1 MKKWHKILI
10 AIFAVL
16 VVIGGAGY
24 GIYKKAVEPK
34 VENALEKVQ
43 KVLEDEQVQSEV
55 EKFVQEL
62 IDSGVLNE
70 SDIQGYLKYKTGKA
84 PGEAQTGESTDGAE
98 STQGTD
104 ASVKEENASDGTE
117 KNTATGQTYNSKG
130 NTDKTKDTSGNQ
142 KKSSDSSKGKS
153 AGDVSG
159 SGNNSA
165 SDSSKGKS
173 AGNVSGNG
181 KNAASDG
188 KGNKGT
194 EPFEPQPTKSAQ
206 ANMPAA
212 PAEVEEP
219 TPAPKKKTLMERVK
233 EAMSPDEFAFAM
245 SIYSRIDTGY
255 VLSNMNTN
263 RAEVKEYVQRT
274 LSGAEISRALEIY
287 GKYSYLLSE

>member
-34 VENALEKVQ
+34 VEKALEKVQ

-55 EKFVQEL
+55 EKFVQEM

-84 PGEAQTGESTDGAE
+84 PGEAQTGESSDGAE
-98 STQGTD
+98 SAQGAD
-104 ASVKEENASDGTE
+104 SAGKEENTPGSTE
-117 KNTATGQTYNSKG
+117 KNNVKKETDNSNGKTG
-130 NTDKTKDTSGNQ
+130 KTKDSSGNQ
-142 KKSSDSSKGKS
+142 KKTSDSSKGKNT
-153 AGDVSG
+153 D
-159 SGNNSA
+159 
-165 SDSSKGKS
+165 
-173 AGNVSGNG
+173 NVSGNG

-212 PAEVEEP
+212 PVEVEEP

-263 RAEVKEYVQRT
+263 RAEVKAYVQRT